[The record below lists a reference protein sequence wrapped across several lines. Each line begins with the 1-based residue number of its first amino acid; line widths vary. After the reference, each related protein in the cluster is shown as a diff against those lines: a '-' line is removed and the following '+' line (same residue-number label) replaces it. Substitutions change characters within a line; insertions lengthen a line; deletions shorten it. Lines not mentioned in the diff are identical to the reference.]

1 MRASCGNG
9 QPLPREA
16 AGRNNVI
23 SDQAIL
29 IDRVVQMAQTKLT
42 SGRSLISHPGLTVPS
57 PRERRRQFSL
67 EFQIVR
73 LRLEI
78 ESIEIVLK

>member
-1 MRASCGNG
+1 MRVSCGNG

-42 SGRSLISHPGLTVPS
+42 SGRSLISHPGSCGSFADGNS
-57 PRERRRQFSL
+57 PWSL
-67 EFQIVR
+67 K
-73 LRLEI
+73 
-78 ESIEIVLK
+78 SCA